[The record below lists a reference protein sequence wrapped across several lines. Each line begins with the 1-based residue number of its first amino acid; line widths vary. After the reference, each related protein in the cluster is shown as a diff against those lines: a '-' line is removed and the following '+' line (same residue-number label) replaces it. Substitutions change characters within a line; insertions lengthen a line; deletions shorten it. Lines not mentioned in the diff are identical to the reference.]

1 MANTIQIRRGA
12 KASLPTLN
20 QGELALCTD
29 TDELYIGNGV
39 LNLRIG
45 NVVGPSGTVVDGHL
59 VVWDGT
65 TGRFVK
71 DGGAPGTGGGSGDSL
86 SSTGDCTVDI
96 DSDNSGTDAFFK
108 VTKHGGATQLMSLDE
123 AGNLV
128 IAGTLTEAGLTSS
141 GPEPLTTG
149 RILAW
154 LIACS

>member
-39 LNLRIG
+39 SNLRIG

-71 DGGAPGTGGGSGDSL
+71 DGGAPGGGSDEEVINSL
-86 SSTGDCTVDI
+86 
-96 DSDNSGTDAFFK
+96 
-108 VTKHGGATQLMSLDE
+108 
-123 AGNLV
+123 
-128 IAGTLTEAGLTSS
+128 TLAQSY
-141 GPEPLTTG
+141 
-149 RILAW
+149 
-154 LIACS
+154 